1 MKKTL
6 KIFFLTLLFA
16 SYSTSAFSESPYL
29 FRYDYSVFKG
39 SEGKSIV
46 EFYYSFYKKGLVFIY
61 NDGTYTAEAQ
71 IDIDI
76 FKKGTNDL
84 VFAQTYKIPAVIEDT
99 SRAELDNNLVGQL
112 NYQIEPGEYV
122 LKVIASDSHNPV
134 YADTITNDIT
144 IANMQDGL
152 LLSDLQ
158 LSTGISTGSDPS
170 SIFYKNTLEVVPNP
184 NNLYG
189 NNMEELYYYF
199 ELYGIT
205 PGVLTDDF
213 YILSEIKDLNKER
226 VFLKNVKK
234 MSGVESQDIVQY
246 GSFEID
252 SLPTAPYVLSVSIID
267 SKNTPRVTKEKTFH
281 TYNSGITEDI
291 DLTGSDD
298 YLKSTYSKMR
308 EDLIDKEF
316 EITSY
321 IRTTQE
327 TRAFEELS
335 NINDK
340 RKFLYEFWKR
350 RDDNPATPQN
360 EYKIEYINR
369 VLQADASFKE
379 QGREG
384 WKTDRGRIYVIYG
397 KPDDIE
403 RFSFEANQKSHEVWT
418 YEKIEGGAI
427 CVFVERPP
435 EGSGFFDMVHSTLR
449 TELRNDNWENDLNY

>member
-1 MKKTL
+1 
-6 KIFFLTLLFA
+6 
-16 SYSTSAFSESPYL
+16 
-29 FRYDYSVFKG
+29 
-39 SEGKSIV
+39 
-46 EFYYSFYKKGLVFIY
+46 
-61 NDGTYTAEAQ
+61 
-71 IDIDI
+71 
-76 FKKGTNDL
+76 KKGTNDL

-234 MSGVESQDIVQY
+234 MSGVES
-246 GSFEID
+246 
-252 SLPTAPYVLSVSIID
+252 
-267 SKNTPRVTKEKTFH
+267 
-281 TYNSGITEDI
+281 
-291 DLTGSDD
+291 
-298 YLKSTYSKMR
+298 
-308 EDLIDKEF
+308 
-316 EITSY
+316 
-321 IRTTQE
+321 
-327 TRAFEELS
+327 
-335 NINDK
+335 
-340 RKFLYEFWKR
+340 
-350 RDDNPATPQN
+350 
-360 EYKIEYINR
+360 
-369 VLQADASFKE
+369 
-379 QGREG
+379 
-384 WKTDRGRIYVIYG
+384 
-397 KPDDIE
+397 
-403 RFSFEANQKSHEVWT
+403 
-418 YEKIEGGAI
+418 
-427 CVFVERPP
+427 
-435 EGSGFFDMVHSTLR
+435 
-449 TELRNDNWENDLNY
+449 